1 MGETKK
7 NIFQTIAAVMEDV
20 GVVGK
25 DSLNE
30 QQKFKYRGIDA
41 VMNALNPAF
50 IKHHLFVVPEVMDQT
65 REERRTAK
73 GGCFYIR
80 SVV

>member
-25 DSLNE
+25 DSLNK
-30 QQKFKYRGIDA
+30 QQNFK
-41 VMNALNPAF
+41 
-50 IKHHLFVVPEVMDQT
+50 
-65 REERRTAK
+65 
-73 GGCFYIR
+73 
-80 SVV
+80 

>member
-41 VMNALNPAF
+41 VMNALNPAC
-50 IKHHLFVVPEVMDQT
+50 LLYTSRCV
-65 REERRTAK
+65 
-73 GGCFYIR
+73 
-80 SVV
+80 